1 MLRTVHLVEEHDEA
15 WEREEDERRRREE
28 ETRGG
33 GREEED
39 ERRAGA
45 CHLIEAEG
53 YDGDA
58 KPASL
63 IDLQQAPAGEREAF
77 GGGAGEKRLR

>member
-1 MLRTVHLVEEHDEA
+1 MGEGGG
-15 WEREEDERRRREE
+15 REEETRGGDERRRREE